1 MSKNEYQGQRQK
13 AHRGNL
19 TSVEIVYG
27 TTIKDGR
34 LSISNQIHHYILT
47 IKTES
52 SLRKVPFYASKTLNG
67 KHILLDELAHNVIG
81 EEISVHLES
90 KESPGIPLFGKP
102 SLEQA
107 LTLSGIAHLSTKLPI
122 SHAQQ
127 VKPENYS
134 KLFPNWI

>member
-1 MSKNEYQGQRQK
+1 MSKNYYQGQRQK

-27 TTIKDGR
+27 AEIICGR
-34 LSISNQIHHYILT
+34 MSESKEVHHYVLT
-47 IKTES
+47 IKSGSTTK
-52 SLRKVPFYASKTLNG
+52 RVPFYSSKTLNG
-67 KHILLDELAHNVIG
+67 KHILLDELAQNTIG
-81 EEISVHLES
+81 EEILVHLES

-122 SHAQQ
+122 SHAQRRSS
-127 VKPENYS
+127 ENYS
-134 KLFPNWI
+134 ALF